1 MMAKAKG
8 SMGLRIGRAALGA
21 LVVAVL
27 AMGMLPVSAWADD
40 TQDARH
46 LVEKAQMT
54 LENFQTDPT
63 MGEFRET
70 LKRAKAVLI
79 LSQVVKV
86 GFLFGGSGGSGVM
99 MASDGKGG
107 WNGPAFYTLGAV
119 SFGALAGA
127 EASEVVVLAM
137 TERGLNAMLRP
148 SVKLGADASIALGPV
163 GAGVAAAT
171 ANLSVD
177 LVSFARAKGLYAGLS
192 VDGAVV
198 GTRDGLNRAYYG
210 REVTPTDILLVGDM
224 TNPHAGGL
232 TAKLTQMMAEQK

>member
-1 MMAKAKG
+1 MMAEEKA
-8 SMGLRIGRAALGA
+8 SMSLQIGRAALGA

-27 AMGMLPVSAWADD
+27 VMGMPSVPAWADD

-54 LENFQTDPT
+54 MENFQTDPT
-63 MGEFRET
+63 MGEFRDA

-127 EASEVVVLAM
+127 EVSEVVLLAM
-137 TERGLNAMLRP
+137 TDRGLNAMLRP
-148 SVKLGADASIALGPV
+148 SFKLGADASVALGPI

-171 ANLSVD
+171 ANLSGD

-198 GTRDGLNRAYYG
+198 TTRDGLNRAYYG
-210 REVTPTDILLVGDM
+210 QEVTPTDILVVGDPK
-224 TNPHAGGL
+224 NPHAGGL
-232 TAKLTQMMAEQK
+232 TATLTRMMAEQR